1 MAANSGHTA
10 AVIAYEESGQPVKI
24 VYDTWTPR
32 PHFIIKQY
40 QPKEDVSNS
49 ELQATFDIINH
60 FLHKNSQFDT
70 QAILA
75 FHRGTWYKQHT
86 SEWHAHLCVSQE
98 EYLKEA
104 KIQITESPKT
114 REWSGAKT
122 VEEGMKNWYT
132 KQMKNY
138 ANYKN
143 DCIQKKIPN
152 QTVVQKIALSMF
164 SSSEFKL
171 VWLSSSPRIGIVA
184 QSPSTS
190 NMMSLYTYMEKT
202 RVDAEKELS
211 QKQAKFKNFGCHLC
225 LYVHGQSGTFVT
237 CRQDQI
243 LNENGRIDDITNIV
257 GYIQMDESQYL
268 EWLPHN
274 LRQVWLNEFGRAE
287 HFVRT

>member
-49 ELQATFDIINH
+49 ELQATFEIINH

-98 EYLKEA
+98 EYLKVA
-104 KIQITESPKT
+104 KIQITEIPTTK
-114 REWSGAKT
+114 EWGSSKT
-122 VEEGMKNWYT
+122 VEEGMRKWYT
-132 KQMKNY
+132 RQLENY
-138 ANYKN
+138 A
-143 DCIQKKIPN
+143 
-152 QTVVQKIALSMF
+152 
-164 SSSEFKL
+164 SSSEFKF
-171 VWLSSSPRIGIVA
+171 VWLSPAPRIGIVA

-190 NMMSLYTYMEKT
+190 SLTSLYTFMEKT
-202 RVDAEKELS
+202 RANIEEELS
-211 QKQAKFKNFGCHLC
+211 QQDPKFTNFGCHLC
-225 LYVHGQSGTFVT
+225 LYVHGQSGTSVT
-237 CRQDQI
+237 CRPDRI
-243 LNENGRIDDITNIV
+243 IMENGGFDDITNIV
-257 GYIQMDESQYL
+257 GYIQMGELHYA
-268 EWLPHN
+268 EWLPYS
-274 LRQVWLNEFGRAE
+274 LRQVWLKEFGGVT